1 MSTSTANPPSVDIKD
16 VIDNATSLIF
26 GTNLFIS
33 TMPSSPDNCICLY
46 DTGGF
51 PQERHDYEKPTIQI
65 RIRNKSYLNG
75 YNQARDLKY
84 LLSTGDYNNSTING
98 TRYILIKNTSDVLYL
113 GKDDNNR
120 FQFTINFQIHRSGN

>member
-1 MSTSTANPPSVDIKD
+1 MNVSNANPPSVDIKD
-16 VIDNATSLIF
+16 VIENATSLTF

-33 TMPSSPDNCICLY
+33 TMPSEPDNSVCLY

-51 PQERHDYEKPTIQI
+51 PQEQYAYEKPTIQI
-65 RIRNKSYLNG
+65 KIRNNSYLNG

-84 LLSTGDYNNSTING
+84 LLSTGDYNSSDING

-120 FQFTINFQIHRSGN
+120 FLFTINFQIHRSGN